1 MTSKINSLRF
11 DFWHHFLK
19 IKAHQAILRKIS
31 HILATIPQILAG
43 FSPNQN
49 FWGCACPPAT
59 RTPTSLFSD
68 FDIPMCFMLLR
79 CVASW
84 FNQNNETFDAV
95 NN

>member
-43 FSPNQN
+43 FSPNK
-49 FWGCACPPAT
+49 
-59 RTPTSLFSD
+59 
-68 FDIPMCFMLLR
+68 
-79 CVASW
+79 
-84 FNQNNETFDAV
+84 TFGGALAPRNPDSYTTV
-95 NN
+95 FRF